1 VPSPMNNGTERV
13 RPLLSYLADSQ
24 QKSTR
29 AVTDAVTD
37 EFGLTAEE
45 CARMIPSGN
54 AKLTNNRESLRNS
67 RPLPMPRFGRWKRN

>member
-1 VPSPMNNGTERV
+1 MNNGTERV
-13 RPLLSYLADSQ
+13 RPNLSYLTDSQ

-45 CARMIPSGN
+45 CARIIPSGN
-54 AKLTNNRESLRNS
+54 AKLTTNRASLWESETATAPEAR
-67 RPLPMPRFGRWKRN
+67 GRKK